1 MSILRRTLHRNVPL
15 IAVLAVLSLSPV
27 FSGPSRAQQQR
38 RQRPPEM
45 AEVQKAMQIQDL
57 PARLQELERIRRAYP
72 SSQSMATIDS
82 AIQFTKI
89 QMAGSVDEV
98 VSLQAPVIQAAQGTN
113 RVFVYY
119 TFSWDILRHPNAA
132 KFDKRRVTEAVE
144 AYAEAGMRL
153 AQDPQF
159 QKTLPPEQLPFLKM
173 NWPNLFLTEAAA
185 YLNAGETSRAVTALQ
200 KFTQAGGVNEQ
211 VHSYLRAAVDS
222 QMGRK
227 AEALEGYLK
236 AAAESY
242 ADAAEKARVLY
253 RQINGNLDG
262 FEARLEAKERALPFK
277 VEPFKPAAPWSG
289 KTVLVELFTG
299 SECPPCAASD
309 LALDAV
315 LSAYDPKYAAV
326 LEYHLPIP
334 RPDPMMNRATGDRR
348 RFYGIDSTPTV
359 IYDGQTRDASG
370 GYKAMAQ
377 EKFKAASAEI
387 NARLA
392 ESPAVRL
399 AVRASR
405 EGDGVAVSFTQ
416 DRTVSGAD
424 YYVALVQKEEQYK
437 GSNGIIFHKM
447 VVRDLV
453 TLNEEALSSRSVG
466 VSIGGAESQAAMR
479 LAELERT
486 NGFTFPVKKYA
497 IDRTQLRVVLFV
509 QDRATKKVLNSAV
522 ADVK

>member
-1 MSILRRTLHRNVPL
+1 
-15 IAVLAVLSLSPV
+15 LALLFALAFALLSPV
-27 FSGPSRAQQQR
+27 PSRAQQR

-72 SSQSMATIDS
+72 SSQYAATIES

-98 VSLQAPVIQAAQGTN
+98 VSLQAPVIQSADGMN

-119 TFSWDILRHPNAA
+119 TFSWDILRHPNIV
-132 KFDKRRVTEAVE
+132 KFDKRRVTAAIE
-144 AYAEAGMRL
+144 AYAEAGMKL

-159 QKTLPPEQLPFLKM
+159 QKTLPAEQVPFLKV

-185 YLNAGETSRAVTALQ
+185 YLNAGETSKAVTALQ
-200 KFTQAGGVNEQ
+200 KFTQNGGVNEQ
-211 VHSYLRAAVDS
+211 VYAYLRAEADA

-236 AAAESY
+236 AAAENY
-242 ADAAEKARVLY
+242 GDAMEKARILY
-253 RQINGNLDG
+253 QQLNGNLNG
-262 FEARLEAKERALPFK
+262 FEARVEAKQRALPFK
-277 VEPFKPAAPWSG
+277 VEPFKPAAKWSG

-309 LALDAV
+309 LALDGV
-315 LSAYDPKYAAV
+315 IEAYDTRYVAV

-334 RPDPMMNRATGDRR
+334 RPDPMMNKATADRR
-348 RFYGIDSTPTV
+348 QFYGISSTPTI
-359 IYDGQTRDASG
+359 IYDGQTRDGAG

-387 NARLA
+387 ESRLA
-392 ESPAVRL
+392 ETPAIRL
-399 AVRASR
+399 ALRAAR
-405 EGDGVAVSFTQ
+405 EGDQVTVSFTP
-416 DRTVSGAD
+416 DRMAPGAD
-424 YYVALVQKEEQYK
+424 CYLALVQIEEQYK
-437 GSNGIIFHKM
+437 GSNGILFHKM

-453 TLNEEALSSRSVG
+453 PLNEEALKSRTFG
-466 VSIGGAESQAAMR
+466 VSIGGAESSAALR
-479 LAELERT
+479 LAEFERS

-497 IDRTQLRVVLFV
+497 IDRSRLRVVLFV
-509 QDRATKKVLNSAV
+509 QDRATKKVLNAAV